1 MPPRKLNFGK
11 LFVMSANV
19 HPSALVEPGAQLG
32 EDVEI
37 GPFCYVGKD
46 VVLGRGCQLSHH
58 ATVDGNVVMGEENE
72 VFPYALI
79 GGKTHDL
86 KYEGGSPGLRIGDRN
101 IFREYVT
108 AHPATKQEDVTSIG
122 SDNIFLAYSHV
133 AHDCC
138 IGDHLIMSSH
148 SAFGGH
154 VQAGNH
160 VNVGWGVG
168 IHQFCQLG
176 SHCMVAA
183 CSKVVQDVPPF
194 VLADGSPAEGRSIN
208 KIGMERAGF
217 SSDEIVLAKMVFKL
231 LYKEGLNRTQAME
244 ELASRPQADHPVV
257 SEMSTFLKRSG
268 RGLA

>member
-1 MPPRKLNFGK
+1 MP
-11 LFVMSANV
+11 ANV
-19 HPSALVEPGAQLG
+19 HPSAVVEPGAQLG
-32 EDVEI
+32 ENIEI
-37 GPFCYVGKD
+37 GAFCFVGQE
-46 VVLGRGCQLSHH
+46 VVLGRDCVLRHH
-58 ATVDGNVVMGEENE
+58 ATVEGNVVMGEDNE

-101 IFREYVT
+101 VFREYVT
-108 AHPATKQEDVTSIG
+108 AHPATKHGDATTIG
-122 SDNIFLAYSHV
+122 SENLFLAYSHV
-133 AHDCC
+133 AHDCR

-154 VQAGNH
+154 VQAGDH

-168 IHQFCQLG
+168 IHQFCHLG

-217 SSDEIVLAKMVFKL
+217 SSEAIVAAKLVFKL
-231 LYKEGLNRTQAME
+231 LYKQGLNRTQAME
-244 ELASRPQADHPVV
+244 ELASRPEADQTVV
-257 SEMSTFLKRSG
+257 REMAAFLEQSG